1 MIKLHLA
8 IYEGDI
14 QEIDFITQEDLCDY
28 IRELEMFN
36 CIWLATNDC
45 EKGEILIT
53 ENIETL
59 INAVK
64 NSHFNLL
71 WNSPQNFHIQEYQT
85 YQDAYAVALDMRE
98 PNPKCYNKNV

>member
-45 EKGEILIT
+45 EKGEIIIT
-53 ENIETL
+53 
-59 INAVK
+59 
-64 NSHFNLL
+64 
-71 WNSPQNFHIQEYQT
+71 
-85 YQDAYAVALDMRE
+85 
-98 PNPKCYNKNV
+98 